1 MSLQALIL
9 NNVEVMGYNHQ
20 NNFFGEK
27 SFYYSSTKTIS
38 IRGYVLDLTN
48 SIGVRDIYTDIN
60 RIEEITQD
68 FHVININGYNLGV
81 GKFTSLS
88 FDEGNWVRSTQF
100 DATIEITSSDSLESL
115 TSEDFDSS
123 YYIVSGG
130 SSPNPNLIDLKFY
143 KTNLISN
150 NRPVYVD
157 STNKYLLRSVG
168 SIWTI
173 VSIQDPLL
181 NISDNIVT
189 GNISRRF
196 ETISSAQTPPS
207 VTYTGVN
214 GFTGSINLTLV
225 SRTIDIAT
233 KRFDLIKNFSE
244 TFDVDFDQNNRI
256 VGGTH
261 SIDIEYTADNRNL
274 SVIALAQSLASE
286 LLSNTIPA
294 NLIEGNYGLRPEGS
308 YKTLHSESYDVING
322 KCGFTQRFSY
332 SNGNNDI
339 ENNYSLLRNLNIALE
354 TNGIA
359 TVQENCNIKAEND
372 NPSLYDNALIGL
384 NNEMSGVYLRC
395 SGLFSTYAQK
405 FNLSGLLNRTM
416 AQRNVRIN
424 KFDGTID
431 YDVSFNNDKKYTQ
444 PYIFDY
450 TQTLDRGE
458 NYIYTVTEQGSI
470 LGIGEK
476 KNIGNSN
483 TKYITAESGWNVIKT
498 GIALRSS
505 GFWQLNAEDKA
516 SNQLNLINRNI
527 TRSPFQ
533 GQITYNYKYT
543 DDPSIRNDLG
553 DIKKLSIEYTDDSQA
568 GNNPLPIY
576 KEFIIPNNGY
586 ILLQNRNLKKQG
598 TFSISAQAE
607 IALQNQNSV
616 FNGLNYFNTITGQV
630 RNLYSGGNID
640 KYLESASFSSDEIN
654 QTISYQEVYKY
665 S

>member
-1 MSLQALIL
+1 MSLQSLIL
-9 NNVEVMGYNHQ
+9 NNIEVMGYNHQ

-60 RIEEITQD
+60 RIEEIVQN
-68 FHVININGYNLGV
+68 FHVININGYNLGI

-100 DATIEITSSDSLESL
+100 EATIEITSRDSLESL

-123 YYIVSGG
+123 YYIITGG
-130 SSPNPNLIDLKFY
+130 SNPNPNLIGLKFY
-143 KTNLISN
+143 KTNLRHL
-150 NRPVYVD
+150 NRPVYID
-157 STNKYLLRSVG
+157 STNQYVLANIE
-168 SIWTI
+168 SIFW
-173 VSIQDPLL
+173 SIY
-181 NISDNIVT
+181 NISRYPLTSITSAFSINSVALLPPVGTYNPSSTFT
-189 GNISRRF
+189 GNIILSL
-196 ETISSAQTPPS
+196 
-207 VTYTGVN
+207 VN
-214 GFTGSINLTLV
+214 K
-225 SRTIDIAT
+225 TIDINT
-233 KRFDLIKNFSE
+233 KRFDLIKSFSE
-244 TFDVDFDQNNRI
+244 TFDLDFDQNNKI

-261 SIDIEYTADNRNL
+261 SIDIEYTADNSNL

-286 LLSNTIPA
+286 LLNNTIPS
-294 NLIEGNYGLRPEGS
+294 NLIEGNYRLRQEGS
-308 YKTLHSESYDVING
+308 YKILHSESYDVING

-332 SNGNNDI
+332 SNENI
-339 ENNYSLLRNLNIALE
+339 QNNYSLLRNLNIALE
-354 TNGIA
+354 ANGIA
-359 TVQENCNIKAEND
+359 TVQENCNIKAESD

-384 NNEMSGVYLRC
+384 NQAMSGVYLRC
-395 SGLFSTYAQK
+395 SGLFSTYTQK

-416 AQRNVRIN
+416 TQRNIRIN

-470 LGIGEK
+470 LGVGDK
-476 KNIGNSN
+476 RNIGNSN
-483 TKYITAESGWNVIKT
+483 TKYITAEAGWNVVKT
-498 GIALRSS
+498 GIGSRSS
-505 GFWQLNAEDKA
+505 NFWQLNAKDKA
-516 SNQLNLINRNI
+516 SSQLNLVNSNI

-533 GQITYNYKYT
+533 AQITYNYQYS
-543 DDPSIRNDLG
+543 DDPFLRNDLG
-553 DIKKLSIEYTDDSQA
+553 DIKKLSIEYTDDSEA
-568 GNNPLPIY
+568 GGRPLSIY
-576 KEFIIPNNGY
+576 KEFIIPNQQYTLVQDRG
-586 ILLQNRNLKKQG
+586 LKKQG

-607 IALQNQNSV
+607 IALQSQNSV
-616 FNGLNYFNTITGQV
+616 FNGFNYFNTLKTQV
-630 RNLYSGGNID
+630 RSSYGGGNID

-654 QTISYQEVYKY
+654 QTVSYQEVYKY